1 MSYTYNGTQIS
12 VMCPVH
18 NISVNKY
25 KVAFADKCG
34 QKWAPSQT
42 PLKQNNLSLGYL
54 ILSNKPRFKT
64 HKKTGAIRFFQFYSL

>member
-34 QKWAPSQT
+34 QKTNTFENTSEA
-42 PLKQNNLSLGYL
+42 KQFVSWLLN
-54 ILSNKPRFKT
+54 I
-64 HKKTGAIRFFQFYSL
+64 Q

>member
-18 NISVNKY
+18 NISVNKS

-34 QKWAPSQT
+34 QKMGTFANT
-42 PLKQNNLSLGYL
+42 TEAKQFVSWLLD
-54 ILSNKPRFKT
+54 IK
-64 HKKTGAIRFFQFYSL
+64 

>member
-1 MSYTYNGTQIS
+1 MSFIMSYTYNGTQIS

-34 QKWAPSQT
+34 QKMGTFANT
-42 PLKQNNLSLGYL
+42 TEAKQFVSWLLN
-54 ILSNKPRFKT
+54 IK
-64 HKKTGAIRFFQFYSL
+64 